1 MVVMMMMT
9 TMHLHVSWQA
19 WQPGRLP
26 PVLPQGW
33 SISLLGMTCHGKMVV
48 GGRGEEKRNGGPTV
62 AESYLGLRKGYS
74 P

>member
-1 MVVMMMMT
+1 
-9 TMHLHVSWQA
+9 
-19 WQPGRLP
+19 
-26 PVLPQGW
+26 
-33 SISLLGMTCHGKMVV
+33 MTCHGKMVV